1 MCCGRGDFADFV
13 VDDAG
18 DWRIESSMCS
28 SRGDFADDDMME
40 EPDLQDDHH
49 LGSYAMVGNDLTEP
63 RMALRQQPQPEE
75 PQEDPDYII
84 VNREIQE
91 TPPAPPEL
99 QEIQESAVGEITTS
113 LESLAIAA
121 RAVRVL
127 NLGPQWGQHAISKY
141 SESPPGSFPTASTFG
156 NRCAA
161 CFMTTG
167 R

>member
-1 MCCGRGDFADFV
+1 
-13 VDDAG
+13 
-18 DWRIESSMCS
+18 
-28 SRGDFADDDMME
+28 ME

-127 NLGPQWGQHAISKY
+127 NLGPQWGAARYPQIFGITTR
-141 SESPPGSFPTASTFG
+141 EFPYG
-156 NRCAA
+156 EHIWGQLRR
-161 CFMTTG
+161 MLYD
-167 R
+167 